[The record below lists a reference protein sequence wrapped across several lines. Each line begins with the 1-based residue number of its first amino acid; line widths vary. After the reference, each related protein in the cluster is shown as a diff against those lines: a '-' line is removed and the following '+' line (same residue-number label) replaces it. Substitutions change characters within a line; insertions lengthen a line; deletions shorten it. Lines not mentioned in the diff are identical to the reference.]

1 MNKMIVNIFGLDL
14 ETLATILI
22 QELLSSLMLALHIII
37 IIMIMIMI
45 MVIIY
50 ITNVIWLVH

>member
-14 ETLATILI
+14 DRYPSYFDPRA
-22 QELLSSLMLALHIII
+22 SLKSDALALH
-37 IIMIMIMI
+37 IMI

-50 ITNVIWLVH
+50 ITNVI

>member
-1 MNKMIVNIFGLDL
+1 MMIVNIFGLDL

-50 ITNVIWLVH
+50 ITNVI